1 MNNLYRMIRLADEVF
16 AVKNDPLQIA
26 VDEEVMERLRS
37 IHPRS
42 LNQKGNEDG
51 PVAWVLVFPTT
62 RDLMQQFLRKDI
74 SERELLDRTP
84 PGARYDALYLC
95 SALVLPEFR
104 RRGLARALVLDA
116 VRAITQDHPIDSL
129 FVWSFTTEGNRLAGK
144 IAEEL
149 SLPIFERRS

>member
-1 MNNLYRMIRLADEVF
+1 MNNLDRMIKLADEVF
-16 AVKNDPLQIA
+16 AVKNDPSQIA

-42 LNQKGNEDG
+42 LNQKENEDG

-62 RDLMQQFLRKDI
+62 RKLMQQFLQKDI
-74 SERELLDRTP
+74 GEKELLDRTP

-104 RRGLARALVLDA
+104 RKGLARALVLDS
-116 VRAITQDHPIDSL
+116 VRAIMRDHPIDTL
-129 FVWSFTTEGNRLAGK
+129 FVWSFTTEGNRLAGR
-144 IAEEL
+144 IAAEL
-149 SLPIFERRS
+149 SLPLLERLS